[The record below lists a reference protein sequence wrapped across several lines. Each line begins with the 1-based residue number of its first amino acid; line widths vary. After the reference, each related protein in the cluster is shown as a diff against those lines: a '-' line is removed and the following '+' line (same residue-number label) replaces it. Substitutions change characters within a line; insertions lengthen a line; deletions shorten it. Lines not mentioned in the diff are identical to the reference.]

1 MMKLG
6 KFAAVMLGTL
16 LAGSMTIG
24 LAGCNGDAPEGS
36 TEISFWYSAS
46 LTNNRIYRE
55 LINTYNEGQ
64 GQEDGVWVEGDNRQN
79 VDSTQLYVN
88 PPEALVV
95 SDEDFKSYALDDLLL
110 DMTSYYEE
118 MPGDYNEA
126 DIPDGATEAFRFDTA
141 DNAEGKRMA
150 GEGAAIQGVPFGISV
165 QAYYYSK
172 TAFEAYGINII
183 SVSEE
188 ELNGSGTYAKV
199 QPHGYAE
206 YKDAPF
212 DGAVSSTN
220 LAGETVYKVF
230 NNRIPMNWEEFRYL
244 SKCFTKSFRADSPTT
259 YGSATHHWFS
269 FGWSVGGDCIGY
281 DGEKYAFTVAD
292 QTPNYLVTHPDGVTV
307 NGTQY
312 AAGEIVTYEDKVNTE
327 NIAEMD
333 GLYELPS
340 QYDAIAEFDRLTTP
354 TDREVDEGIPGYG
367 ISYAPDDGAANNL
380 TIGEYAMFAWDMGA
394 ITTLE
399 STNQGNYDIAPLTQ
413 YREYEGGSTYQK
425 DGADGFANEYLKVI
439 GVDYGDGVYTG
450 ELAASEEGTPLTGVR
465 AACASYSA
473 LVIPRNSD
481 AEKHEAA
488 WKFIRWAAGPE
499 GQAILMQTNT
509 IVPNQTELA
518 MSESFLSFG
527 EGKNYYALADSSQ
540 YSDIG
545 DWAYFEDGEWVTAWS
560 GYFNN
565 QLRTGYMTITEF
577 LNRTESVANNTIGA
591 VNIVLNG
598 RR

>member
-1 MMKLG
+1 MMRFG
-6 KFAAVMLGTL
+6 KFAAIMLGAL
-16 LAGSMTIG
+16 LTGSMAFG
-24 LAGCNGDAPEGS
+24 LTGCGGGAPEGS

-46 LTNNRIYRE
+46 LSNNAIYRE
-55 LINTYNEGQ
+55 LINTYNDGQ
-64 GQEDGVWVEGDNRQN
+64 GLEDGVWVEGDNRQN

-88 PPEALVV
+88 PPEVLVV

-110 DMTSYYEE
+110 DMTSYYEQ
-118 MPGDYNEA
+118 MPGDYSEE

-165 QAYYYSK
+165 HSYYYSK
-172 TAFEAYGINII
+172 TAFEGYGINII
-183 SVSEE
+183 SVSED
-188 ELNGSGTYAKV
+188 ELNGTGTYANV

-206 YKDAPF
+206 YKESPF

-244 SKCFTKSFRADSPTT
+244 SKCFTKTYRTDSPTT
-259 YGSATHHWFS
+259 YGAATHHWFS

-281 DGEKYAFTVAD
+281 DGEKYTFTVAD
-292 QTPNYLVTHPDGVTV
+292 KAPNYLVTDPDGVTV

-327 NIAEMD
+327 NIDQTE

-340 QYDAIAEFDRLTTP
+340 QYDAIVEFNRLTTP
-354 TDREVDEGIPGYG
+354 TNKEVDDGISGYG
-367 ISYAPDDGAANNL
+367 ISSTSGDTAVNNL
-380 TIGEYAMFAWDMGA
+380 TVGDFAMFAWDMSA

-425 DGADGFANEYLKVI
+425 DGADGFKNEYLKVI

-450 ELAASEEGTPLTGVR
+450 ELATSDEGTPLTGVR
-465 AACASYSA
+465 AAGASYSA

-499 GQAILMQTNT
+499 GQAILMQMNN

-518 MSESFLSFG
+518 MSESYSSLG
-527 EGKNYYALADSSQ
+527 EGKNYYTFADSAQ

-565 QLRTGYMTITEF
+565 QLRTGYMTITKF
-577 LNRTESVANNTIGA
+577 LESTETTANNTIGA

>member
-24 LAGCNGDAPEGS
+24 LAGCNGGAPEGS

-88 PPEALVV
+88 PPEVLVV

-141 DNAEGKRMA
+141 DNAEGKRMV
-150 GEGAAIQGVPFGISV
+150 GEGAAIQGVPFGTSV

-188 ELNGSGTYAKV
+188 ELNGSGAYAKV

-244 SKCFTKSFRADSPTT
+244 SKCFTKSYRADSPTT

-281 DGEKYAFTVAD
+281 DGEKYVFTVAD
-292 QTPNYLVTHPDGVTV
+292 QTPNYLVTDPDGVTV

-327 NIAEMD
+327 NIAGMD

-354 TDREVDEGIPGYG
+354 TNREVDEGIPGYG

-380 TIGEYAMFAWDMGA
+380 TIGEYAMLAWDMSA

-425 DGADGFANEYLKVI
+425 DGADGLPTNISK
-439 GVDYGDGVYTG
+439 
-450 ELAASEEGTPLTGVR
+450 S
-465 AACASYSA
+465 SA
-473 LVIPRNSD
+473 LITATASIRESWRLQRKERRSPGCAQPVRVIPRLSSRATPMPKSTRLPGNLYV
-481 AEKHEAA
+481 
-488 WKFIRWAAGPE
+488 GL
-499 GQAILMQTNT
+499 Q
-509 IVPNQTELA
+509 VP
-518 MSESFLSFG
+518 
-527 EGKNYYALADSSQ
+527 K
-540 YSDIG
+540 
-545 DWAYFEDGEWVTAWS
+545 V
-560 GYFNN
+560 
-565 QLRTGYMTITEF
+565 
-577 LNRTESVANNTIGA
+577 
-591 VNIVLNG
+591 
-598 RR
+598 RRF